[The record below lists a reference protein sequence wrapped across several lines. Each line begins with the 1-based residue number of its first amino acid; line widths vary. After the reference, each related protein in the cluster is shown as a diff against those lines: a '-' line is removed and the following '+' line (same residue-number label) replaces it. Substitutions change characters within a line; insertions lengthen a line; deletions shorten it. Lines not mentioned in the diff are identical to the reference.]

1 MSTHRRLSPATDRDL
16 ALMGLLV
23 AVLGTL
29 LALAAALMTGAA
41 VATTLTG
48 GPWAVPGFDTWVH
61 GTLDVLTHPTEP
73 TAGLGAPWETALAD
87 RADLYWIVTVT
98 ILATGTAAIT
108 TGIVVAWR
116 RFGPSTP
123 GHASREDIRREL
135 SPEAARRTARWTR
148 PGLSPRERRRA
159 PLEEL
164 AVPLH
169 RGPNRQR
176 LCVPLENPTGAFAPT
191 QSGKSRTD
199 LVHKALSAPGALLCS
214 TTKPDLVEFAALAR
228 TRREQAGPVLV
239 FDTTGEVSWPA
250 RVRYSPITGCTEFT
264 VARRR
269 AETLV
274 DAAAV
279 GLENIGG
286 NDKVFRERAKTV
298 VQSYL
303 IAAAHDGR
311 SVGDLVTW
319 AITKPPDQEPVEL
332 LRHYGFPELA
342 DNLRAEIGMVA
353 ETSDAVWL
361 SVRRVIE
368 PWLDPQLRQLCTPE
382 PGQEFDVGSF
392 IDNHGSLFLIAGE
405 HQAAQVRPI
414 LTALVE
420 DILTTEQDM
429 ALSYPHRRLDPPA
442 TNVLDELFDATPI
455 PRLPE
460 ILADSAGRGV
470 RIDWAAQSLAHLEIL
485 YEETG
490 RRQLLDNTTTLTL
503 WGGIKDPQTLEWV
516 STLTGHHE
524 RRRYQQQ
531 SDGLLG
537 TSRTSI
543 GTETVPTYRPGAV
556 RTLDRG
562 RVLVFHRHLDPI
574 LAQTVDVTRRR
585 DWTQLRAD
593 VETIRRGQ
601 PPVSLGGYPLPTAP
615 QPGNTPTV
623 AEEDGKP

>member
-1 MSTHRRLSPATDRDL
+1 MSTHRRPSPAADRDL
-16 ALMGLLV
+16 MLLGLLV
-23 AVLGTL
+23 SGLGLL
-29 LALAAALMTGAA
+29 LALAAGLMTGAA
-41 VATTLTG
+41 VATALAE
-48 GPWAVPGFDTWVH
+48 GPWSMPGFDAW
-61 GTLDVLTHPTEP
+61 LDGVLGVFAHPTDP
-73 TAGLGAPWETALAD
+73 AAGLGTPWEMALD
-87 RADLYWIVTVT
+87 GRAGLYWIVTVT
-98 ILATGTAAIT
+98 ILATGTVVVT
-108 TGIVVAWR
+108 TGIVLIWH
-116 RFGPSTP
+116 RFGPSAP

-148 PGLSPRERRRA
+148 PGLSSRERRRA

-176 LCVPLENPTGAFAPT
+176 LYVPLENPTGAFAPT

-199 LVHKALSAPGALLCS
+199 LVHKALAAPGALLCS

-250 RVRYSPITGCTEFT
+250 RVRYSPIPGCTEFT

-279 GLENIGG
+279 GLESVGG
-286 NDKVFRERAKTV
+286 NDKIFRERAKTV

-303 IAAAHDGR
+303 IAAAHDDRG
-311 SVGDLVTW
+311 VGDLVTW

-332 LRHYGFPELA
+332 LRHSGFPELA

-368 PWLDPQLRQLCTPE
+368 PWLDPQLRQLCSPE
-382 PGQEFDVGSF
+382 PGQEFDAGSF

-420 DILTTEQDM
+420 DILTTEQER
-429 ALSYPHRRLDPPA
+429 ALTCPSRRLDPPA

-470 RIDWAAQSLAHLEIL
+470 RIDWAAQSLAHLDIL
-485 YEETG
+485 YEEAG

-503 WGGIKDPQTLEWV
+503 WGGVKDPTTLEWI
-516 STLTGHHE
+516 STIADHHE
-524 RRRYQQQ
+524 RLRYQQQ

-537 TSRTSI
+537 TGRTSI

-556 RTLDRG
+556 RTIDRG
-562 RVLVFHRHLDPI
+562 CVLIFHRHLKPV
-574 LAQTVDVTRRR
+574 LARTVDVTRRH
-585 DWTQLRAD
+585 DWKQLSAD
-593 VETIRRGQ
+593 VNTVRNGEAA
-601 PPVSLGGYPLPTAP
+601 VSPEGYAL
-615 QPGNTPTV
+615 NTPTQPSTTPV
-623 AEEDGKP
+623 CQEGRAP